1 MRVLFITENSGRPKN
16 DEDKV
21 IKLMLVINISTSK
34 TEELTCIRQFLR
46 SKMEK
51 VDSNARRVV
60 DFNTLL
66 T

>member
-46 SKMEK
+46 SKWRK
-51 VDSNARRVV
+51 
-60 DFNTLL
+60 L
-66 T
+66 TAMQEE